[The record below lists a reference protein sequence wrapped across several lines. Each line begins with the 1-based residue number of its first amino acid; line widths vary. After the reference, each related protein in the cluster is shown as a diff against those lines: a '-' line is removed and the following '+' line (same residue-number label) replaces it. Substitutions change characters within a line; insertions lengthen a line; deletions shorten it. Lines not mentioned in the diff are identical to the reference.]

1 MSEKLRIILTGATG
15 MVGEGVLIECLKN
28 PLVESVLLV
37 NRKPCL
43 FIHPKLKEIT
53 HQDFFN
59 LSTIENELSGYN
71 TCLFC
76 LGVSSIGMNEEDYTK
91 VTYTLTMNF
100 ARTVSRLNPNM
111 SFSYISGT
119 GTDSSENGRIMWARV
134 KGKTENDLMKLPF
147 KEAYAFRPG
156 MLKPTEGQK
165 NTLKYYKYLGWLYP
179 VLKLIAPNTASS
191 LQELGLAMIN
201 VSANGSDKK
210 VLEVKD
216 IIQLAK

>member
-76 LGVSSIGMNEEDYTK
+76 LGVSSIGMNEDDYTK

-147 KEAYAFRPG
+147 KAAYAFRPG

-201 VSANGSDKK
+201 ASANGSEKK
-210 VLEVKD
+210 ILEVKD